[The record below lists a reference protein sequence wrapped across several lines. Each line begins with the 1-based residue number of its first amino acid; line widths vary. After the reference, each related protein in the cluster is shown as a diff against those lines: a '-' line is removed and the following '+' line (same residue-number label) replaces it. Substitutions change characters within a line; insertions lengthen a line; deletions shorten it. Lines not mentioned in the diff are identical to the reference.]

1 MVHTIAHI
9 MLHEALWTEDKRR
22 FLSILV
28 GACKGGQLTNTSNMA
43 TQTPKGLQ
51 SPKLRFAPAPTK
63 VVDVID
69 SQEQLLGDVFIAMDV
84 DCNQRVNK
92 AEFNAYLKKNP
103 TGWPLADVLA
113 GQSEEVKEQ
122 IVNFWFRK
130 LDLESSGSFDKFE
143 LIAFFK
149 AMKQTKYKEKL
160 YADFLLNLFDKNY
173 DGKLDRDEYATMLRV
188 LLGREVPSYVLE
200 SVAADGLSREGLVS
214 LLHTIH
220 CDFSQ
225 LDSRNTAKNAGAL
238 DFAMLAIVAGVAVVA
253 TVGVLSFLR
262 R

>member
-1 MVHTIAHI
+1 
-9 MLHEALWTEDKRR
+9 
-22 FLSILV
+22 
-28 GACKGGQLTNTSNMA
+28 MA
-43 TQTPKGLQ
+43 NK
-51 SPKLRFAPAPTK
+51 SPKLRFTAAPTK
-63 VVDVID
+63 IID
-69 SQEQLLGDVFIAMDV
+69 SQEQILEEVFNAMDV

-92 AEFNAYLKKNP
+92 AEFKAYLKKNP

-113 GQSEEVKEQ
+113 GQTDDVKEQ
-122 IVNFWFRK
+122 IINFWFRK

-149 AMKQTKYKEKL
+149 AMKQTKYKEML
-160 YADFLLNLFDKNY
+160 YADFLLNLFDRNY
-173 DGKLDRDEYATMLRV
+173 DGKLDRDEYANMLQV
-188 LLGREVPSYVLE
+188 LLGRNVPTYVLS
-200 SVAADGLSREGLVS
+200 SVATDGLSRDDLVS

-238 DFAMLAIVAGVAVVA
+238 DFAMLGVAVGAAVVA
-253 TVGVLSFLR
+253 TAVVLSFLR